1 MHILLVLFI
10 LAQLDEANF
19 LSELEA
25 AQKKDREDMTQ
36 HFLYLSQDDDR
47 LLQAIQDREGVYRRV
62 EEVEVDII
70 KVWNCPT
77 TWVQYEQAYSIF
89 RSMSNTFPS
98 AMNRHQKIASCSPLK
113 KCCAGALTAKRTLSF
128 QITF

>member
-70 KVWNCPT
+70 KVWNRPT
-77 TWVQYEQAYSIF
+77 T
-89 RSMSNTFPS
+89 
-98 AMNRHQKIASCSPLK
+98 
-113 KCCAGALTAKRTLSF
+113 
-128 QITF
+128 